1 MRMSGPVIT
10 NKTEGYWEAQRG
22 SFVVEL
28 ERDPNYDTLG
38 EQGQQGRSIN
48 VSLIVSYRPLLL
60 NPGPRVK
67 AITSEIN

>member
-1 MRMSGPVIT
+1 MSGPVIT

-38 EQGQQGRSIN
+38 EQGQQGRSSIFF
-48 VSLIVSYRPLLL
+48 SGSFLSDS
-60 NPGPRVK
+60 NPVQCR
-67 AITSEIN
+67 N